1 MYYSLLHHKS
11 KNYGVILIPSTY
23 GYVIGLNMVKPANL
37 TGEGHIVG
45 SESTEAAIWW
55 SDLRFR
61 GTRGTRGMD
70 AATVAADQASSSWTY
85 SKYLE
90 NTWKIPS
97 SSFFQVFSTFFAQ
110 PVRDLVGTF

>member
-45 SESTEAAIWW
+45 SESTEAAI
-55 SDLRFR
+55 
-61 GTRGTRGMD
+61 
-70 AATVAADQASSSWTY
+70 
-85 SKYLE
+85 
-90 NTWKIPS
+90 
-97 SSFFQVFSTFFAQ
+97 
-110 PVRDLVGTF
+110 